1 MNPNWA
7 EQNLKIIRTLM
18 ERTVVYRRALAPIMI
33 LAGAVGLAGGVAGW
47 RLNLA
52 SNTGFLLFW
61 LGMAMI
67 SLAGALLL
75 VRRQALKDGEP
86 FWSPPARRVAQ
97 ALLPAFTV
105 GLMVAVFIVGLGG
118 FKSVENT
125 GLQLLVILLWT
136 WFYGCAAHA
145 AGFFMP
151 RGVRLLGWIF
161 IAVGGALLAGLCLPE
176 NPLTRTPPHLLMG
189 AIFGGIHLAYG
200 IYLYVT
206 KQ

>member
-18 ERTVVYRRALAPIMI
+18 ERTAVYRRALAPIMI
-33 LAGAVGLAGGVAGW
+33 LAGVIGLAGGVAGW

-161 IAVGGALLAGLCLPE
+161 IAVGGALLAGLCLPG
-176 NPLTRTPPHLLMG
+176 NPLTSTPPHLLMG
-189 AIFGGIHLAYG
+189 AVFGGIHLAYG